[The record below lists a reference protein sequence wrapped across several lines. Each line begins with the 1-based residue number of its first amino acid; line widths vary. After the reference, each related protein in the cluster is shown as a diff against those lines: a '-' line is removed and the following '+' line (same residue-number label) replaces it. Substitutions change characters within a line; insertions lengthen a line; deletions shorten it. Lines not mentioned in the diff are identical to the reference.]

1 MIIEYLSKNTTYL
14 IIVVCA
20 LVLCAVGSILKSVIL
35 KKFKFNKKD
44 KSQKDYKCDNCG
56 AELSAITEICPYC
69 RTNTEFIEERN
80 WFITS
85 IKEVI

>member
-20 LVLCAVGSILKSVIL
+20 IVLCAASSILKSVIL

-44 KSQKDYKCDNCG
+44 KSEN
-56 AELSAITEICPYC
+56 AEKNDEI
-69 RTNTEFIEERN
+69 
-80 WFITS
+80 
-85 IKEVI
+85 